1 MAETGGKN
9 YLILFMLEP
18 SVFNY
23 PDTSDRHL
31 QFQYGSLKAMDKV
44 LEKYNR
50 KVRIVYGE
58 AVDILSA
65 INKEYNIENIF
76 SYQESGTVHTWDR
89 DKKIAMFCSDNNIKW
104 TEYQRDGIKRGLKN
118 RSGWDKMWF
127 KRISEPIVE
136 NTYSIDME
144 LNSDW
149 ESQFQLPRSF
159 EKKISEYDKRYQP
172 PGESFAWNYLNSFL
186 AERGKN
192 YSRHISKP
200 GPSRKSSGR
209 LSPYLAWG
217 NISIKQAYQ
226 YVKNHEN
233 YGLYKRPYS
242 NFLTRLKWH
251 CHFIQKFEMEPEY
264 ELYCIN
270 RGYET
275 LVREDDDSKLKA
287 WMNGTT
293 GYPMVDACMRATLAT
308 GWINFRM
315 RAMLVSFLCHHLD
328 QDWRRGV
335 YHLAKAFLDYE
346 PGIHYPQF
354 QMQAG
359 TTGINTVRIY
369 NPVKQGE
376 DHDPDGEFIKKWVPE
391 LADVPKEFI
400 HTPWKMTELD
410 YASYDIKAPDYPEP
424 IIDYIQEARKSRITI
439 YNHRKNEEVIKESAR
454 ILATH
459 TRPGKRWA

>member
-1 MAETGGKN
+1 
-9 YLILFMLEP
+9 
-18 SVFNY
+18 
-23 PDTSDRHL
+23 
-31 QFQYGSLKAMDKV
+31 
-44 LEKYNR
+44 
-50 KVRIVYGE
+50 
-58 AVDILSA
+58 
-65 INKEYNIENIF
+65 
-76 SYQESGTVHTWDR
+76 
-89 DKKIAMFCSDNNIKW
+89 
-104 TEYQRDGIKRGLKN
+104 
-118 RSGWDKMWF
+118 
-127 KRISEPIVE
+127 
-136 NTYSIDME
+136 
-144 LNSDW
+144 
-149 ESQFQLPRSF
+149 
-159 EKKISEYDKRYQP
+159 
-172 PGESFAWNYLNSFL
+172 
-186 AERGKN
+186 
-192 YSRHISKP
+192 
-200 GPSRKSSGR
+200 
-209 LSPYLAWG
+209 
-217 NISIKQAYQ
+217 
-226 YVKNHEN
+226 
-233 YGLYKRPYS
+233 
-242 NFLTRLKWH
+242 
-251 CHFIQKFEMEPEY
+251 MEPEY